1 MSCLSSRWTGGICQV
16 CHRGKSIWVIAAYL
30 GWNKRGWRFGCQSR
44 KCNYLHG
51 IRTVLLLTE
60 RILDQARGASVP
72 LHLLAWAR
80 GALSR
85 HRTAGL
91 YTESESLDASR
102 CRPCGGSLQVKWQ
115 PNQNIQPSLNVR
127 TCPSITALDAC
138 LLVMGLL
145 EWCLSNHLIL
155 SCAGLKV
162 TVRPKLKFHPFA
174 THSFVDG
181 GSVYMI

>member
-1 MSCLSSRWTGGICQV
+1 MSCLSSRWTRGICQV
-16 CHRGKSIWVIAAYL
+16 CHRGKSVWVIVARL
-30 GWNKRGWRFGCQSR
+30 GWKKRGRRFGCQSR

-51 IRTVLLLTE
+51 MHAVLLLTE

-102 CRPCGGSLQVKWQ
+102 RRSCGGSLQVKWQ
-115 PNQNIQPSLNVR
+115 PNQNIARFKCQNMPVNNSPR
-127 TCPSITALDAC
+127 
-138 LLVMGLL
+138 
-145 EWCLSNHLIL
+145 CLSSSNG
-155 SCAGLKV
+155 AFREV
-162 TVRPKLKFHPFA
+162 
-174 THSFVDG
+174 FVKPPRTQLCRA
-181 GSVYMI
+181 